1 MIPFLAN
8 IDPAFKVLAPR
19 AADWLTILPEIAVAA
34 LALVCLVQA
43 ILLPKPLRWLIPA
56 TARVGLVL
64 VIAMAYTTAGPWAP
78 KNDVESFA
86 GLLRQDLPFAGV
98 RLVFLA
104 SALLTS
110 LLAARFL
117 RERGAAIADYHHVL
131 LVVTAAFMLLA
142 QSNHFV
148 TFFLA
153 LETAAVGLYVLVGYL
168 RRSEAS
174 LEAGVKYLVAG
185 GLSSALLLMGIVLVY
200 GALGSVA
207 GITDSLN
214 FTQIGKALSAQVLT
228 PTGIS
233 PLTLVGIALILGGV
247 AFKLGAFPFHAW
259 IPDVYQGAPTPTTAF
274 LATAS
279 KAAGAFTLLVLVTG
293 PFAALAPKLAPVLA
307 IAAVLT
313 LLAGN
318 LGALSATDVK
328 RTLALSGVSHAG
340 FILAAVTVAVMR
352 PEATAYGYTAEQVVV
367 LYLLAYLAG
376 TFLASQALVSLPAAA
391 DHLRP
396 HLALRGLLRRS
407 PSLAAA
413 LGFGIGSLA
422 GVPPSVG
429 FIAKLL
435 VLALLVKAK
444 LWWLYVVLGVA
455 LVCVAIS
462 IHYYFCILREAVVR
476 PTEDNAEL
484 APLEISFGARF
495 LIGALAA
502 ATILGGLLILN

>member
-1 MIPFLAN
+1 
-8 IDPAFKVLAPR
+8 
-19 AADWLTILPEIAVAA
+19 
-34 LALVCLVQA
+34 
-43 ILLPKPLRWLIPA
+43 
-56 TARVGLVL
+56 
-64 VIAMAYTTAGPWAP
+64 MAYTTAGPWAP

-340 FILAAVTVAVMR
+340 FILAAVTVAVIA

-367 LYLLAYLAG
+367 LYLLAYLVG

-444 LWWLYVVLGVA
+444 LWWVLGVA

-476 PTEDNAEL
+476 PTEDNTEL

>member
-8 IDPAFKVLAPR
+8 IVPAFEVLAPR

-56 TARVGLVL
+56 TARTGLVL

-340 FILAAVTVAVMR
+340 FILAAVTVAVIA

-367 LYLLAYLAG
+367 LYLLAYLVG

-444 LWWLYVVLGVA
+444 LWWVLGVA

-502 ATILGGLLILN
+502 ATMLGGLLILN